1 MQCMYSGKMP
11 VAQASSG
18 LGVRGPA
25 FWPNQHLRTHT
36 QYPYSC
42 HTTTVP
48 PCALPHTHPLPCPPN
63 IPLPP
68 PTHPPTHPPTCMS
81 AFTIPHSFLLSSS
94 SSAISRRL
102 ALIRRLARRPGPTS
116 SAPRPGAGGPMG
128 VCCGLARPPLV
139 GTGGR
144 PGAATGSPQGRA
156 GQGRASSGQE
166 TNATGMPRPSV
177 TGSCLMQQTIY
188 TAQNV

>member
-1 MQCMYSGKMP
+1 MHVQWQDASCPGLKWNRSRWP
-11 VAQASSG
+11 CFLAQ
-18 LGVRGPA
+18 PA
-25 FWPNQHLRTHT
+25 LADA
-36 QYPYSC
+36 Y
-42 HTTTVP
+42 TVP
-48 PCALPHTHPLPCPPN
+48 LFLPHNNSTPLRPSTHAPTPLSPQHPPTSTHPA
-63 IPLPP
+63 
-68 PTHPPTHPPTCMS
+68 THPPTCMS

-166 TNATGMPRPSV
+166 TKATGMPRPSV